1 MNKTIRALAVLALAV
16 GAAGVAQAQDQTPD
30 YNVNV
35 VKLGLTRYDTHAK
48 TNGVQGLGVPAGAD
62 ATTSD
67 ATTVVFI
74 YERMV
79 SPNIGVELVLG
90 KPPTIKG
97 YAAGSVDYLGKVVE
111 ADSVAPTLLFNYH
124 FGEPSDKFRPYLGLG
139 INYTHF
145 SNRKSPY
152 GWKIHMENSWGPA
165 AEAGFSY
172 KFDKTWGMFASVA
185 VLKVKSELVGE
196 GAAVIKTTIDYRPV
210 VYTAGVSYSF

>member
-1 MNKTIRALAVLALAV
+1 MKKTIRALAVLALAA
-16 GAAGVAQAQDQTPD
+16 GAAGFAQAQDLD

-35 VKLGLTRYDTHAK
+35 FKAGITRYDTHSQ
-48 TNGVQGLGVPAGAD
+48 TNGVSGLGVPAGAD
-62 ATTSD
+62 ANTTD
-67 ATTVVFI
+67 ATTLVLI

-79 SPNIGVELVLG
+79 SPNVGVELVLG
-90 KPPTIKG
+90 IPPKIEG
-97 YAAGSVDYLGKVVE
+97 YADGSVDYLGKVVE
-111 ADSVAPTLLFNYH
+111 ERSVSPTLLFNYH
-124 FGEPSDKFRPYLGLG
+124 FGEPADKFRPYLGLG

-152 GWKIHMENSWGPA
+152 GWKVHMEDSWGPA

-196 GAAVIKTTIDYRPV
+196 GAAVIKTTVNYRPV
-210 VYTAGVSYSF
+210 VFTSGLSYSF